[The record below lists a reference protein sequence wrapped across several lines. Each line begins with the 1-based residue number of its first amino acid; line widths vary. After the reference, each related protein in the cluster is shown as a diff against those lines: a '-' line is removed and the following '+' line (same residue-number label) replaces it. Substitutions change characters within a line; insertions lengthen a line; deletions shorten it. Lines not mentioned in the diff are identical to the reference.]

1 MIHAYTQN
9 GLNIILDVESGAIH
23 ILEELPYK
31 MLKYINPP
39 MEEKCSEE
47 IKIKMLTHGFT
58 EEMSVLAYDELYSLY
73 KDEMLFTER
82 DYVIELK
89 NDYPVKALCLHIAHD
104 CNMRCKYCFAE
115 GGDFAQGRKLMPF
128 EVAKK
133 AIDFI
138 IEKSEKRVNLEVDF
152 FGGEPLLGFDV
163 VKKTVEYARSIEK
176 EHNKIF
182 RFTIT
187 TNGILLN
194 DENTDYINSE
204 MSNVVLSLD
213 GRKSVNDNT
222 RIRIGGSG
230 SYDTIVPKFKK
241 FVKKRGS
248 QSYYI
253 RGTFTADN
261 LDFSEDVMHI
271 KDLGFEQVSVEPVVL
286 DESSPYALKEEN
298 LPRIYNEYEKL
309 ALKIDEINEKGE
321 FFNFFHF
328 MIDLEQGP
336 CVIKRVKGCGS
347 GSEYVAVSPD
357 GDIYPCH
364 RFVGKP
370 DFLMGNVLEGFE
382 LNPQIKQKFTAS
394 NVLNKPECEQCWAK
408 YFCSGGCA
416 ANNFNAN
423 GDILKPNKISCELER
438 KRIECAIMI
447 KGLQA
452 TRE

>member
-1 MIHAYTQN
+1 
-9 GLNIILDVESGAIH
+9 
-23 ILEELPYK
+23 
-31 MLKYINPP
+31 MLKYIGSP
-39 MEEKCSEE
+39 MDEMCSEE
-47 IKIKMLTHGFT
+47 IKNIMST
-58 EEMSVLAYDELYSLY
+58 EYGYSEDMTKTAYNELYSLY
-73 KDEMLFTER
+73 KDEMLFAER
-82 DYVIELK
+82 NYNIEIK

-115 GGDFAQGRKLMPF
+115 GGDFAQGRKLMTF

-138 IEKSEKRVNLEVDF
+138 IAKSENRVNLEVDF
-152 FGGEPLLGFDV
+152 FGGEPLMGFDV

-176 EHNKIF
+176 ENNKNF

-194 DENTDYINSE
+194 DEIMDYINKE

-213 GRKSVNDNT
+213 GRKTVNDNV
-222 RIRIGGSG
+222 RIRVGGSG
-230 SYDTIVPKFKK
+230 SYDAIVPKFKK
-241 FVKKRGS
+241 FVEKRGNG
-248 QSYYI
+248 SYYI
-253 RGTFTADN
+253 RGTFTSEN

-286 DESSPYALKEEN
+286 NENSPYALKEEH
-298 LPRIYNEYEKL
+298 LPKIFDEYEKL
-309 ALKIDEINEKGE
+309 ALKLNQIKEKGE

-347 GSEYVAVSPD
+347 GSEYVSVSPE

-364 RFVGKP
+364 RFVGKHE
-370 DFLMGNVLEGFE
+370 FFMGNVLENNE
-382 LNPQIKQKFTAS
+382 LNPKIKEMFTAS
-394 NVLNKPECEQCWAK
+394 TVLNKPECDRCWAK

-416 ANNFNAN
+416 ANNFNSN
-423 GDILKPNKISCELER
+423 SDILKPHKISCELEK
-438 KRIECAIMI
+438 KRIECAIML
-447 KGLQA
+447 KA
-452 TRE
+452 SEAMREE